1 MQIHGVQYH
10 KDATDRF
17 CSQGVHQLRRNGREQ
32 CVALLTARVQFGQIE
47 LAFFLH
53 GKNGIVDVL
62 RQIGQILCILHQVLH
77 VADAVAHLHVEHV
90 LGVLVQP
97 AVHIGNGN
105 ADCQQH
111 HLHQRHQ
118 HHGVKNGAEDRPACF
133 FAPGGI
139 RILLSA
145 QHRHH
150 LFSSACS
157 VGSALVLFEL
167 TADILIPCL
176 KVIVGQELGFCV
188 RSALTL
194 GDALLHGLAV
204 RSGKVT
210 QAVFQHLAG
219 AAAAHAAKGQRR
231 GAQPG
236 HDRFEIFFHRF
247 SPLRALTQQDVPATI
262 SPDYT

>member
-17 CSQGVHQLRRNGREQ
+17 CSQGAHQLRRNGREQ

-62 RQIGQILCILHQVLH
+62 RQIGQVLCILHQVLH

-111 HLHQRHQ
+111 HLYLHHQ
-118 HHGVKNGAEDRPACF
+118 HHGAKNGAEDRPARF

-145 QHRHH
+145 QHHHH
-150 LFSSACS
+150 LSSSACS
-157 VGSALVLFEL
+157 VGSALVPFEL
-167 TADILIPCL
+167 AADILIPCL

-194 GDALLHGLAV
+194 GDALLHGLA
-204 RSGKVT
+204 
-210 QAVFQHLAG
+210 
-219 AAAAHAAKGQRR
+219 AHSPDTTALRY
-231 GAQPG
+231 
-236 HDRFEIFFHRF
+236 FFIK
-247 SPLRALTQQDVPATI
+247 SPLRALTQQDVPAAI